1 MLELMASQAL
11 IVKYEQAVNKIY
23 YEPKLYCQGDRVLKI
38 KLYKEL

>member
-11 IVKYEQAVNKIY
+11 IVKYEQAVNKMD
-23 YEPKLYCQGDRVLKI
+23 YERKLYSQGGRVLKI

>member
-11 IVKYEQAVNKIY
+11 IVKYEQAVNKVD
-23 YEPKLYCQGDRVLKI
+23 YERKLYSQGGRVLKI